1 MNGRYFQDRMATG
14 SLPLL
19 VAVVFATAFWWLL
32 PGLAPDGADWGSGV
46 AGGWPSYARRLAAY
60 VLQAGVLCLL
70 AWLTVRHALIRVT
83 ATCHL
88 SLYALL
94 AACLLPHTLQAG
106 GVVSCCLLA
115 MLLSLFHTYQHVDPV
130 GLVCQGFFFFGL
142 GTLAFPPML
151 LLLPFLLV
159 MQAWFH
165 NVTWRTFFAALI
177 GAALPHW
184 LMLGYACAVGDME
197 VFYAPLRAA
206 VRFLPVSYACLTPV
220 HWANLGVLAALTLWS
235 CVLYAGSS
243 YADKIRTRIQ
253 LYYVMTVEALCLL
266 FLFLQPQHYAALLGA
281 MLPCSSLLAGH
292 YFAVNRD
299 RRSLVALIVVLVVLS
314 ALYVF
319 NLWTQLSNFS

>member
-19 VAVVFATAFWWLL
+19 VAVVLATAFWWLL

-88 SLYALL
+88 TLYALL

-106 GVVSCCLLA
+106 GVVGCCLLA

-177 GAALPHW
+177 GAALPYW

-206 VRFLPVSYACLTPV
+206 VICKMNGGSIKAEEAGDAVTTSGLCRSRK
-220 HWANLGVLAALTLWS
+220 VL
-235 CVLYAGSS
+235 CAGRAFR
-243 YADKIRTRIQ
+243 YPFWDWKIPIG
-253 LYYVMTVEALCLL
+253 
-266 FLFLQPQHYAALLGA
+266 FF
-281 MLPCSSLLAGH
+281 
-292 YFAVNRD
+292 RD
-299 RRSLVALIVVLVVLS
+299 RPAVQRVRQKKRRQA
-314 ALYVF
+314 
-319 NLWTQLSNFS
+319 